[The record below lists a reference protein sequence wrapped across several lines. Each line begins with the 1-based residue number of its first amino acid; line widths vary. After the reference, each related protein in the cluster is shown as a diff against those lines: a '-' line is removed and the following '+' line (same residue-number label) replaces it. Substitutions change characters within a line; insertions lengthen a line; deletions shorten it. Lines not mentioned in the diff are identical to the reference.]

1 MGKSSED
8 AKLKVQRE
16 YRRIVAQLQQA
27 ASDMRGTNGRDA
39 ALEQSRDAMA
49 TTLERLISEYST
61 QAEQTIDST
70 VWDQLVIAFFGETNA
85 GKSTLIETM
94 RILTNEETRAQTR
107 AETGNA
113 QDGMIVGDGRADF
126 TKVYCEYHLK
136 INGKPFTLID
146 VPGIEGREEDYSEE
160 IKRALAKAHCIFYVQ
175 GHNKQPD
182 TATAE
187 KIKRYLKD
195 WVSVYSIYNI
205 RGGSGDYDMPEER
218 QTLMTEKT
226 VKTEVL
232 ITNTFRDILGERYK
246 GNISLQGLL
255 AMCSVAEFAETRT
268 DLLRAQRKLKT
279 YFGDGDTLFRFSRMH
294 SLIELIDN
302 MADHFI
308 EEIVEANKQKMIS
321 LARTAYHG
329 ISDELSRQQE
339 ATRRTRMLLHTLHG
353 DIRSIAVKTQAAV
366 ERDIKQVNDNAY
378 NQLKDKVCAAIDNKV
393 LNEKQRKFAIEQLE
407 STLPSRLERD
417 INEAVARDIGEMND
431 YITQRKQQID
441 YIPVAEQL
449 SIDDPQKRLGSYFVS
464 TKRIEQALNL
474 GMGDIGSFAISVAG
488 GASIG
493 SFFTFI
499 APGVA
504 TATGAV
510 LGGLSH
516 IARKTIF
523 GDERRS
529 KAKQVARRQIDA
541 ARIDSKIRLKEL
553 TKGICEQI
561 AENRDRMMAA
571 IEEETRNL
579 QTIEGIIDDT
589 QQSITT
595 FIEDIKS
602 KEYGTI

>member
-1 MGKSSED
+1 MNDD

-16 YRRIVAQLQQA
+16 YRRIVAELQQA
-27 ASDMRGTNGRDA
+27 ASNMRGTSGRDA
-39 ALEQSRDAMA
+39 SLEQSRDALA

-61 QAEQTIDST
+61 QAEQTIGST

-94 RILTNEETRAQTR
+94 RILTNEETRAQAR

-126 TKVYCEYHLK
+126 TKVYSEYRLK

-175 GHNKQPD
+175 G
-182 TATAE
+182 
-187 KIKRYLKD
+187 
-195 WVSVYSIYNI
+195 VSVYSIYNI

-218 QTLMTEKT
+218 ETLMKEKV

-255 AMCSVAEFAETRT
+255 AMCSVAEFAESRT
-268 DLLRAQRKLKT
+268 DLLRTQKKLKA
-279 YFGDGDTLFRFSRMH
+279 YFGDGDALFRFSRMH
-294 SLIELIDN
+294 SLIELIDD
-302 MADHFI
+302 MADHFL

-329 ISDELSRQQE
+329 ISDELSRQQD
-339 ATRRTRMLLHTLHG
+339 ATRRTRLLLHTLQG

-417 INEAVARDIGEMND
+417 INEVVARDIGEMNE
-431 YITQRKQQID
+431 YIKQRKQQID
-441 YIPVAEQL
+441 YIPITEQL
-449 SIDDPQKRLGSYFVS
+449 SIDDPQKRLGSFFVS

-474 GMGDIGSFAISVAG
+474 GMSDVGSFAISVAG

-553 TKGICEQI
+553 TKGICDQI
-561 AENRDRMMAA
+561 AENRDRMMGA